1 MYVITRKLF
10 KNTKKKENKI
20 QKPRNVER
28 ETMAHICHLI
38 VVNSSKQ
45 IKKKIRLSVKMH
57 GDIWTLFSKRITTII
72 YEFVGNFIHIYTQLL
87 LLASKTT
94 TTT

>member
-1 MYVITRKLF
+1 
-10 KNTKKKENKI
+10 
-20 QKPRNVER
+20 
-28 ETMAHICHLI
+28 MAHICHLI